1 MQAAAGLG
9 SSLLEPWKFVQLQ
22 PTCISACA
30 HRPAGACASAA
41 LQRDDSADLIRVLIR
56 PFTDVQQPGDCGPR
70 GGGRA
75 IFHAFAL
82 RPRKSGKKK
91 MMDSKGCALALGFW
105 GGVKPSEI
113 RLITA
118 SARQYV
124 MLQLN
129 AALES

>member
-9 SSLLEPWKFVQLQ
+9 SSLLGLGKFVQLQ

-56 PFTDVQQPGDCGPR
+56 PFTDAQQPGNCGPR

-82 RPRKSGKKK
+82 RPRKSRNEKLL
-91 MMDSKGCALALGFW
+91 DSKGCALALGFW
-105 GGVKPSEI
+105 GAKTL
-113 RLITA
+113 R
-118 SARQYV
+118 
-124 MLQLN
+124 N
-129 AALES
+129 AT

>member
-56 PFTDVQQPGDCGPR
+56 PFTDAQQPGDCGPR

-75 IFHAFAL
+75 IFHAFDFAL

-91 MMDSKGCALALGFW
+91 KGGQEGVCARFRLV
-105 GGVKPSEI
+105 GGVKND
-113 RLITA
+113 RN
-118 SARQYV
+118 RG
-124 MLQLN
+124 
-129 AALES
+129 

>member
-9 SSLLEPWKFVQLQ
+9 SSLLGLGKFVQLQ
-22 PTCISACA
+22 RTCISACA

-91 MMDSKGCALALGFW
+91 KEVRKGCAARFGLLG
-105 GGVKPSEI
+105 GRKTLSV
-113 RLITA
+113 
-118 SARQYV
+118 SAYHKCVSLRP
-124 MLQLN
+124 
-129 AALES
+129 AA

>member
-9 SSLLEPWKFVQLQ
+9 SSLLELGKFVQLQ

-41 LQRDDSADLIRVLIR
+41 LQRDDSADRIRVLI
-56 PFTDVQQPGDCGPR
+56 PHPAIYSTDVQQPGDCGPR

-82 RPRKSGKKK
+82 RPRKSGKKEK
-91 MMDSKGCALALGFW
+91 KVSKGRRVCAHFGLSRGLKNDSVWAGH
-105 GGVKPSEI
+105 
-113 RLITA
+113 
-118 SARQYV
+118 
-124 MLQLN
+124 
-129 AALES
+129 

>member
-9 SSLLEPWKFVQLQ
+9 SSLLEPWKDVQVQ

-56 PFTDVQQPGDCGPR
+56 PFTDAQQPGDCGPR
-70 GGGRA
+70 VGGRA

-82 RPRKSGKKK
+82 RLRKSGKKK
-91 MMDSKGCALALGFW
+91 KEVRKGCARALGFW
-105 GGVKPSEI
+105 GGVKPSVS
-113 RLITA
+113 RLISIA
-118 SARQYV
+118 AR
-124 MLQLN
+124 
-129 AALES
+129 SC